1 MARQSSEDTTASDAR
16 RPSATAS
23 LQSTLNKD
31 VELSLNRSSRHNT
44 WRDSMSGIARSVLL
58 KAKGSIDH
66 IRGVP
71 EHDEHGRPS
80 VPTRSF
86 SSARTRT
93 SRLQEVDATPEL
105 RRGASLS
112 LRRVLTTHSKSKRSS
127 LLVDMMAKRSL
138 TKLVG
143 PEELIDEAADT
154 GSVHTSPARASLR
167 NLHVL
172 SMTRSDD
179 SSANLS
185 AKVRTPDRHSRGHDS
200 VDTTG
205 SSPIP
210 IPRGSPPPTID
221 FEIESGQLSPT
232 RLFGDES
239 LDSSEVKSEAITAH
253 RETPIQA
260 PESPVV
266 DVDTETRNTMIMAR
280 RRSKRQA
287 IRSEIERIK
296 DEHIHIPR
304 RSSNDHWRMRKV
316 SRNRPHKL
324 PEASPSPEVIPALPS
339 PMPGTNLPLD
349 DPFDVGPIAA
359 KSLLELPAQATNEAL
374 PAKVDGAAD
383 PSSGLPATGISISPS
398 SSIRA
403 TPAKAHATALALP
416 PEYSAEAVRHI
427 PDGIDDD
434 LATMSPQALR
444 MEIEVSRRALQHLEG
459 RMADIEAELRKAPPY
474 SPPIMTWTGQS
485 EMAAERTDLPLRT
498 LNSDVGPGAHSLQ
511 SSGPSSRHTSRES
524 GGTTNALHAGSD
536 TFSEPLQSPLEVQSL
551 FYASDDEKA
560 MLSAKRHL
568 HQVQV
573 LESVRRPDQAELGA
587 VLPSKPAFNIQNPL
601 TEMGPNAEKPGTTVS
616 TPDIG
621 SPVDFYAQRAE
632 REQRYWEI
640 FGIRN
645 RQTTRVPSAES
656 TRTDEIDGVRPSKPR
671 ASSAWLLSDDPQQ
684 LKRPADW
691 PHPYSNVD
699 DDDEV
704 ENEGVHTAPGDDHG
718 ASTPAVFVSSTPQA
732 LDAELT
738 RPDDL
743 PSPPTDPEE
752 GNRDHGTPSEQR
764 TLAKDVI
771 NLLRRS
777 STEEVLDNEIAA
789 DLEDGA
795 TQRPKVL
802 PLRLKK
808 NAQSS
813 RSQMSGR
820 ACVSVRMTYK
830 DDDDESGIWEDVSDK
845 ENER

>member
-1 MARQSSEDTTASDAR
+1 MVRQSSEDTTASDAR

-31 VELSLNRSSRHNT
+31 VELSLNRNSRHNT

-143 PEELIDEAADT
+143 PEELIDEATDT
-154 GSVHTSPARASLR
+154 GSVHSSPARASLR
-167 NLHVL
+167 NLHAL
-172 SMTRSDD
+172 SMTRSND
-179 SSANLS
+179 SSPSLS

-210 IPRGSPPPTID
+210 IRRGSPPPTID
-221 FEIESGQLSPT
+221 FDIESGQLSPT
-232 RLFGDES
+232 RLFGDET
-239 LDSSEVKSEAITAH
+239 LDSNGNESEAITAH
-253 RETPIQA
+253 RQTPTQA

-266 DVDTETRNTMIMAR
+266 DVDTETRNSMIMAR

-324 PEASPSPEVIPALPS
+324 PEASPSPEAIPALPS

-349 DPFDVGPIAA
+349 DPFDAGPTVA
-359 KSLLELPAQATNEAL
+359 KSLLEQPARATNEAL
-374 PAKVDGAAD
+374 LARTDGAAD
-383 PSSGLPATGISISPS
+383 PSPGLLAPGISISPS
-398 SSIRA
+398 SSVRA
-403 TPAKAHATALALP
+403 TPAKAHATALASP
-416 PEYSAEAVRHI
+416 PRYSAEAISHVSGDI
-427 PDGIDDD
+427 DGD

-444 MEIEVSRRALQHLEG
+444 VEIEVSRRALQHLED

-474 SPPIMTWTGQS
+474 SPPTMTWTGQP
-485 EMAAERTDLPLRT
+485 EMAAAQTDLPPRP
-498 LNSDVGPGAHSLQ
+498 LNSDVEAGAHPSQHSEPSLRH
-511 SSGPSSRHTSRES
+511 SSGASS
-524 GGTTNALHAGSD
+524 GNTNTLHAGSD
-536 TFSEPLQSPLEVQSL
+536 TFSEVLQSPLEVQSL
-551 FYASDDEKA
+551 FYPSDDEKA

-568 HQVQV
+568 HQVQ
-573 LESVRRPDQAELGA
+573 LLASVGGPDQAEFDAILA
-587 VLPSKPAFNIQNPL
+587 SKPTFNIQ
-601 TEMGPNAEKPGTTVS
+601 TEVGSNAENLGTTVS

-640 FGIRN
+640 FGVRN
-645 RQTTRVPSAES
+645 RQTTIVPSAES

-671 ASSAWLLSDDPQQ
+671 TSSAWILSDDPQQ

-691 PHPYSNVD
+691 PHPYSNVHG
-699 DDDEV
+699 DDEV
-704 ENEGVHTAPGDDHG
+704 ENEKVHTAPGNVHG
-718 ASTPAVFVSSTPQA
+718 ALTPAVFGSSTPQT

-743 PSPPTDPEE
+743 SSPPADPEE
-752 GNRDHGTPSEQR
+752 RNRDHGTPSEQR
-764 TLAKDVI
+764 DLAKDVI

-777 STEEVLDNEIAA
+777 STEEVLDRDMAV
-789 DLEDGA
+789 DLDKGP
-795 TQRPKVL
+795 TKPPKVL

-808 NAQSS
+808 DAQGPGL
-813 RSQMSGR
+813 QLSGR
-820 ACVSVRMTYK
+820 ARVSMRMPRK
-830 DDDDESGIWEDVSDK
+830 DDDDESSIWEDVSDK
-845 ENER
+845 ENGC